1 MYICVSGIKYY
12 KSPINENHWVLNSMQ
27 FEKYF
32 FNSSSNEFD
41 SCQIECLTW
50 TENSK
55 LLN

>member
-1 MYICVSGIKYY
+1 MDST
-12 KSPINENHWVLNSMQ
+12 Q

-41 SCQIECLTW
+41 SCQIECLTC

-55 LLN
+55 SDNKCITCDINENLLSH